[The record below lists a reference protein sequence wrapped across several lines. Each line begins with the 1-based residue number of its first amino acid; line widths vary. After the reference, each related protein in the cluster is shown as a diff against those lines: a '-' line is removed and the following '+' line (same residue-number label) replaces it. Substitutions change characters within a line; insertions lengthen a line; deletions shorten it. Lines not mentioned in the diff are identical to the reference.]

1 MRYFCR
7 ISYNGT
13 PFFGWQKQAN
23 TENTVQSTIE
33 KCFSLLIRET
43 IETSGCGRTDT
54 GVHAKDYWFHFD
66 FENELDCKQIIYKS
80 NLILPQSIAVSE
92 IIPVEN
98 NLHARFDAIER
109 SYIYRIKNYKDPFDF
124 FHLYH
129 PHIKVDNLP
138 VLQEIASLIL
148 KAKDFT
154 CFCKSHAGNQTNIC
168 EIKACSWN
176 FNKIDQTFD
185 FKITSNR
192 FIRGQIRMLVGM
204 CLQTLNNKVTMSQ
217 ISDSLFSQIPL
228 PSPYSVDAIGLTLY
242 DIKYPFN
249 KVENSPSLDSP

>member
-7 ISYNGT
+7 ISYNGS

-23 TENTVQSTIE
+23 TENTVQSNIE

-43 IETSGCGRTDT
+43 IETAGCGRTDT

-66 FENELDCKQIIYKS
+66 VENEIDTKQIIYKS
-80 NLILPQSIAVSE
+80 NLILPNSISISE
-92 IIPVEN
+92 VIRVEN
-98 NLHARFDAIER
+98 NLHSRFDAIER

-129 PHIKVDNLP
+129 PHIKLNDMP
-138 VLQEIASLIL
+138 VLNEIASLIL
-148 KAKDFT
+148 KARDFR
-154 CFCKSHAGNQTNIC
+154 CYCKSNSGNQTNIC
-168 EIKACSWN
+168 EIKLCSWN
-176 FNKIDQTFD
+176 YNETDKTFE

-204 CLQTLNNKVTMSQ
+204 CIQVLNNKVTMSQ
-217 ISDSLFSQIPL
+217 IRDSLFNQIPL
-228 PSPYSVDAIGLTLY
+228 PSPYSVDASGLILY

-249 KVENSPSLDSP
+249 IGENSPS